1 MGFIDR
7 VRSLFGPSEDRQA
20 AAFMEEFWRS
30 ELGYDRPSLSGE
42 HVTWRS
48 ALEVTTALRCNLV
61 ISDGISTVPCKAMR
75 KDPQT
80 LRRAEATDHPLYEI
94 FGYEPNSWMDWLQL
108 RETLALH
115 TGFTGNGVA
124 FVNKV
129 RGRIL
134 EIIPLLPGKV
144 RCEQKEDYRLVYHVQ
159 ALDGSEEEFPQEAI
173 LHIRGPSWNGW
184 SGLDVTKLGR
194 EAIGLAM
201 ATQNAHA
208 RRFGNGIHTSGVY
221 SVDGS
226 LDDDGYKRLRA
237 YIEKNHVGARNSG
250 KPFILDRGA
259 KWLALDL
266 NGVDAQH
273 VETRRLQIEEICR
286 AYGVYPI
293 MVFHSDKT
301 ATFASAE
308 QMFLAHAVHT
318 IRPHHRRWEYA
329 MRRQLLTR
337 DEVRAG
343 YYIKFFDTELLRGA
357 AKDRAEYYW
366 KMFQMGMSPNDIFA
380 LEDQDGF
387 EGGDEHFVPSTMMT
401 VENAAAAVRGPG
413 NRGNGGP
420 AFNPDDENDTDPGD
434 PKPADRLRRN
444 VGRVLSAENENRIR
458 GARDSLDSV
467 LSKLDEQQEP

>member
-7 VRSLFGPSEDRQA
+7 VTSLFRPSEDRQA
-20 AAFMEEFWRS
+20 AALAEEFWRG
-30 ELGYDRPSLSGE
+30 ELGYGRPALSGE

-48 ALEVTTALRCNLV
+48 TLEVTTSLRCGLV
-61 ISDGISTVPCKAMR
+61 ISDGISTVPCKIMR
-75 KDPQT
+75 KDPRT
-80 LRRAEATDHPLYEI
+80 GRRAEAVDHPLFDI
-94 FGYEPNSWMDWLQL
+94 FSYEPNGWMDWLQL
-108 RETLALH
+108 RETLAIH
-115 TGFTGNGVA
+115 TAFTGNGIA
-124 FVNKV
+124 FVNRV
-129 RGRIL
+129 RGRVL
-134 EIIPLLPGKV
+134 EIIPLIPGKV
-144 RCEQKEDYRLVYHVQ
+144 RWEQKEDYRLVYQVQ
-159 ALDGSEEEFPQEAI
+159 ALDGSVEEFPQEAI

-184 SGLDVTKLGR
+184 SGLDVTKLAR

-208 RRFGNGIHTSGVY
+208 RRFGNGIQTSGTYAVE
-221 SVDGS
+221 GS
-226 LDDDGYKRLRA
+226 LDEAEYKRLST
-237 YIEKNHVGARNSG
+237 YIAKNHVGARNSG

-259 KWLALDL
+259 KWLAQDL
-266 NGVDAQH
+266 TGVDAQH

-293 MVFHSDKT
+293 MVFHSDKA

-366 KMFQMGMSPNDIFA
+366 KRFQMGLSPNKIA
-380 LEDQDGF
+380 ELEDEDGF
-387 EGGDEHFVPSTMMT
+387 PGGDEHFVPSTMMT
-401 VENAAAAVRGPG
+401 VQNAAAAQRGAG
-413 NRGNGGP
+413 DRGNGGP
-420 AFNPDDENDTDPGD
+420 AFNPDDEDDIDPGD
-434 PKPADRLRRN
+434 DAPRKLRRN
-444 VGRVLSAENENRIR
+444 AGRVLSAENESRIR
-458 GARDSLDSV
+458 GARDNLDSV
-467 LSKLDEQQEP
+467 LSKLDEQQET